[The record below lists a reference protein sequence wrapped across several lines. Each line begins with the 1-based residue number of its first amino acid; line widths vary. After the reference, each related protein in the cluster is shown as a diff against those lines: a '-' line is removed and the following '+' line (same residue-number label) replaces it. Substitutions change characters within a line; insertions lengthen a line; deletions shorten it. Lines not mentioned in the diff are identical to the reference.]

1 MRTFSWHKV
10 DSLLSLEEGT
20 PFKLLIP
27 KELALKAN
35 VPAYIKDPGYLGYGY
50 VGRGDSNEPLYD
62 IYELLALWN
71 APADFV
77 YGGEYTPLKRIGNYT
92 NDNRDVGITIAGDDM
107 HMAGLRYPLRL
118 VEEDCQLTYED
129 FEGIVSINAVDQGR
143 STHTLVPGT
152 NTVAY
157 LRTKGLLDYTL
168 RILEHLRSGDFNYSD
183 DFGDIEAHVE
193 NIQMLGEYLK
203 KELDELYAHYG
214 YDDIGF

>member
-1 MRTFSWHKV
+1 MGTFSWHKV
-10 DSLLSLEEGT
+10 DSSLSLEEGT

-62 IYELLALWN
+62 IYELLAIWN
-71 APADFV
+71 DPDECD
-77 YGGEYTPLKRIGNYT
+77 YEGEYTPLKRIDKYT
-92 NDNRDVGITIAGDDM
+92 NENRSVGISIACGDIE
-107 HMAGLRYPLRL
+107 MAGLRYPLRL

-129 FEGIVSINAVDQGR
+129 FEGIVSINDIDQGW

-157 LRTKGLLDYTL
+157 LNTKGLLDYTL
-168 RILEHLRSGDFNYSD
+168 EILEHLRSGGYNYSD
-183 DFGDIEAHVE
+183 DFDYIEAHVDY
-193 NIQMLGEYLK
+193 IQMLSKELN
-203 KELDELYAHYG
+203 KELDELYAQYG
-214 YDDIGF
+214 YDDLGF